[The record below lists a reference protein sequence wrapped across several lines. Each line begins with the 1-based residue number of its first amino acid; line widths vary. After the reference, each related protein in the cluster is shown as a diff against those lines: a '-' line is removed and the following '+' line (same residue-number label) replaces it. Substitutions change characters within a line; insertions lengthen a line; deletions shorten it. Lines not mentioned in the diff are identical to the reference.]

1 MLHHQVSHT
10 IAETIFLI
18 QVCVCVS
25 LSLSLPVGDLAFA
38 FFFSFFF
45 AFFFFFFS
53 LQTFSSFLF
62 LPPTAVVVCLK
73 VKILYYVQTR
83 QERVT
88 QFVIVIV
95 NVVSPSICEAY
106 VPWASHTW
114 LCSAL
119 SMPLTETGW
128 PIIHCF

>member
-1 MLHHQVSHT
+1 MLHHKVSHT
-10 IAETIFLI
+10 ITETIFLI
-18 QVCVCVS
+18 QVCVCLS
-25 LSLSLPVGDLAFA
+25 LSLSPLETWPLHSSSLSSLP
-38 FFFSFFF
+38 
-45 AFFFFFFS
+45 FFFFFFS

-88 QFVIVIV
+88 QFVFVIV

>member
-25 LSLSLPVGDLAFA
+25 LSLSLSPRWRLGLCILLLFLLCL
-38 FFFSFFF
+38 
-45 AFFFFFFS
+45 FFFFFFS

-106 VPWASHTW
+106 VPWASHT
-114 LCSAL
+114 
-119 SMPLTETGW
+119 
-128 PIIHCF
+128 

>member
-25 LSLSLPVGDLAFA
+25 LSLSLSLSPLETWPLH
-38 FFFSFFF
+38 SSSLSSLP
-45 AFFFFFFS
+45 FFFFFS

-106 VPWASHTW
+106 VPWASHT
-114 LCSAL
+114 
-119 SMPLTETGW
+119 
-128 PIIHCF
+128 

>member
-25 LSLSLPVGDLAFA
+25 LSLSLSLSPRWRLGLCILLLFLLCLLLL
-38 FFFSFFF
+38 F
-45 AFFFFFFS
+45 FFFFFFS

-106 VPWASHTW
+106 VPWAPHT
-114 LCSAL
+114 
-119 SMPLTETGW
+119 
-128 PIIHCF
+128 